1 MSYNYIY
8 YQTIEYRN
16 GTHQVLIEPIV
27 ELIIAT
33 YTIKQPKCAQKSD
46 FKRFCVKL
54 IIRKFNEVK
63 YKILTPFITID
74 KMVLHSKF

>member
-16 GTHQVLIEPIV
+16 WTHQVLIEPIV

-33 YTIKQPKCAQKSD
+33 YTIKQPKYAQKSD